1 MAASNTNNITASL
14 SNQFNVDCKAPS
26 GYQNLSLTL
35 KQVEPSVVPQKATL
49 TLYSI
54 NETNSYT
61 YDFTSSLSSPSAIG
75 VWNNLTIPL
84 GSNASGW
91 TSTGSP
97 SWGNVTALQLSLTY
111 PANSNITI
119 RIGTL
124 FFRGQY
130 QTPVQSGS
138 LGLLEQFL
146 PSWAFWFILAW
157 FVLTGMIYLFFY
169 GLKTTRVWK
178 PIFVASC
185 FALVVMVIRQAVNLV
200 AAATLPVLYY
210 PYDVTLG
217 VRFNFFGATTYSG
230 VASSL
235 TTQSQAILKS
245 INAATAGF
253 GNVVLAFFV
262 ISYLWLVALCTI
274 MIGTLK
280 PEFSITKRFTI
291 ALLSVGVTLL
301 LVLLLVGFA

>member
-1 MAASNTNNITASL
+1 
-14 SNQFNVDCKAPS
+14 
-26 GYQNLSLTL
+26 
-35 KQVEPSVVPQKATL
+35 
-49 TLYSI
+49 
-54 NETNSYT
+54 
-61 YDFTSSLSSPSAIG
+61 
-75 VWNNLTIPL
+75 
-84 GSNASGW
+84 
-91 TSTGSP
+91 
-97 SWGNVTALQLSLTY
+97 
-111 PANSNITI
+111 
-119 RIGTL
+119 
-124 FFRGQY
+124 
-130 QTPVQSGS
+130 
-138 LGLLEQFL
+138 
-146 PSWAFWFILAW
+146 
-157 FVLTGMIYLFFY
+157 VLTGVIYLFFY
-169 GLKTTRVWK
+169 GLKTTRAWK
-178 PIFVASC
+178 PIFVGSG
-185 FALVVMVIRQAVNLV
+185 FALFVMVIRQAVDLV

-253 GNVVLAFFV
+253 GNVILALFV